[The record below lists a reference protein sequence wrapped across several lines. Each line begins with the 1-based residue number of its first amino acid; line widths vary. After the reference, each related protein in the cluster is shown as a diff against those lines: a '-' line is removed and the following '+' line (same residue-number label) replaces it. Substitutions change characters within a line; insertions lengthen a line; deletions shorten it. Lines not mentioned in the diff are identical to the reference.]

1 MSSKRT
7 IFTDNGKPFIAI
19 AGEAHNSSSSCTK
32 YMEDVWAKAK
42 QLGLNTL
49 LLPATWE
56 LIEPVEGSFEFQ
68 LIDDII
74 SQARMA
80 KMKIIFLWFG
90 TWKNAQ
96 CMYAPEW
103 VKKDMVRFPRAQV
116 EKGKNKTRLMKFYG
130 LEYTTLS
137 YLGDETNKADAKA
150 FAEFMKHLKEVDE
163 KEHTVIAVQVE
174 NETGMQGSDREHSD
188 EADALFTNAVPE
200 AFASYMKS
208 HTESMEEG
216 IKEAVEA
223 GVAQGTWEEVFGTY
237 AGEIFSAYHIAS
249 YVERVAFAGRAVY
262 NLPMAVNCWLDKG
275 EEAGMY
281 PTGGPVAKVMEVWKY
296 AAPSIDVFA
305 PDIYVPDFCDVC
317 DTYTKLDNP
326 LFIPET
332 ATHSHAAPRLVYAIG
347 HYHATCFAPFGFED
361 MGEPFSDISAYLFGV
376 DTTDP
381 LLQVPQKVEEYHW
394 CASTLNNM
402 MNLLTSKYGTNDL
415 QAVISEKMDMTPLDT
430 SKGMAGLMA
439 VGGDPANDTMMFGD
453 FGFKVLMNIPLVTRK
468 DGVCMIVKESEDTF
482 YILANGCMVSVFSAN
497 PEKPNYDIIALE
509 EGKFVNGTWVPG
521 RRLNGDEASRFCY
534 NDYTLVKLK
543 LFVYK

>member
-1 MSSKRT
+1 MGSKRT
-7 IFTDNGKPFIAI
+7 VFTVNGKPFIAI
-19 AGEAHNSSSSCTK
+19 AGEAHNSSSSSAK
-32 YMEDVWAKAK
+32 YMEGVWAKAR

-56 LIEPVEGSFEFQ
+56 LIEPMEGTFEFQ

-74 SQARMA
+74 AQAREA
-80 KMKIIFLWFG
+80 GMKIIFLWFG

-116 EKGKNKTRLMKFYG
+116 EKGKNKTRLVKFHA

-150 FAEFMKHLKEVDE
+150 FAEFMKHLKETDE

-188 EADALFTNAVPE
+188 ETDALFAGAVPD
-200 AFASYMKS
+200 AFAGYMKS
-208 HTESMEEG
+208 HTESMEKG
-216 IKEAVEA
+216 IREAVEA
-223 GVAQGTWEEVFGTY
+223 GAARGTWEEVFGAY

-249 YVERVAFAGRAVY
+249 YVERVACAGRAVY
-262 NLPMAVNCWLDKG
+262 DLPMAVNCWLDKG
-275 EEAGMY
+275 EEAGRY

-305 PDIYVPDFCDVC
+305 PDIYVPDFCGVC

-347 HYHATCFAPFGFED
+347 HYHAACFAPFGFED

-402 MNLLTSKYGTNDL
+402 MELLTSKYGTSDL
-415 QAVISEKMDMTPLDT
+415 QAVVSEKMDMTPPDT
-430 SKGMAGLMA
+430 AKGMVGLMA
-439 VGGDPANDTMMFGD
+439 AGGDPANDTMMFGD
-453 FGFKVLMNIPLVTRK
+453 FGFKVLMNIPLVTRR
-468 DGVCMIVKESEDTF
+468 DGVCMIVRESCDTF
-482 YILANGCMVSVFSAN
+482 YLLANGCMVSVFSAN

-509 EGKFVNGTWVPG
+509 EGKFIDGTWVPE

-534 NDYTLVKLK
+534 NEYTLVKLK
-543 LFVYK
+543 LFVYR

>member
-19 AGEAHNSSSSCTK
+19 AGEAHNSSSSCAK
-32 YMEDVWAKAK
+32 HMEDVWAKAH

-56 LIEPVEGSFEFQ
+56 LIEPVEGIFEFQ

-74 SQARMA
+74 KQAREA

-90 TWKNAQ
+90 SWKNAQ

-103 VKKDMVRFPRAQV
+103 VKKDLVRFPRAQV

-130 LEYTTLS
+130 MEYTTLS
-137 YLGDETNKADAKA
+137 YLGEETNKADAKA

-174 NETGMQGSDREHSD
+174 NETGLQGSDREHSED
-188 EADALFTNAVPE
+188 ADALFSSAVPD
-200 AFASYMKS
+200 AFVSYMKS

-223 GVAQGTWEEVFGTY
+223 GAVQGNWEEVFGIY

-249 YVERVAFAGRAVY
+249 YVERVAAAGRAAY
-262 NLPMAVNCWLDKG
+262 NLPLAVNCWLDKG
-275 EEAGMY
+275 QEAGMY

-305 PDIYVPDFCDVC
+305 PDIYVPDFCGVC

-332 ATHSHAAPRLVYAIG
+332 ATHSHAAPRLIYSIG

-381 LLQVPQKVEEYHW
+381 LLQVPQKVEEYRW
-394 CASTLNNM
+394 CANTLNNM
-402 MNLLTSKYGTNDL
+402 MDLLTSKYGTNDL
-415 QAVISEKMDMTPLDT
+415 QAVISEKMDMTPFDI
-430 SKGMAGLMA
+430 SKGMGGLMA
-439 VGGDPANDTMMFGD
+439 AGGDAVNDTMMFGD
-453 FGFKVLMNIPLVTRK
+453 IGFKVMMNIPLVTRK
-468 DGVCMIVKESEDTF
+468 DGVCMIIKENEDTF
-482 YILANGCMVSVFSAN
+482 YMLANGCMVNVFSAN
-497 PEKPNYDIIALE
+497 PTKPNYDIIALE
-509 EGKFVNGTWVPG
+509 EGEFAGGAWVSG

-534 NDYTLVKLK
+534 NKYTLVKLK
-543 LFVYK
+543 LFLYD